1 MQMKVWY
8 TNGRSRAKSKITKNG
23 MGRVSTG
30 AIYRVQCIVQRK
42 TIQNVKKRQ
51 AFKLE
56 YVYEGRKTYGEIE
69 NVIRE
74 RERFRRECAAEDP
87 VDDEKKR
94 GP

>member
-1 MQMKVWY
+1 MQMKTWY

-42 TIQNVKKRQ
+42 TIQNVKNVRRLNSSMGQ
-51 AFKLE
+51 
-56 YVYEGRKTYGEIE
+56 GRKTYGEIE